1 MKFTDWV
8 IQLIVLLHLS
18 IVGIFSPEVAM
29 RAKRMLFLTSLA
41 TELAKEGIVKRNVLD
56 TLNSDLKL
64 ARNDRCLL
72 LGKEISKHMWRHKSL
87 GGGTLS
93 EGIGL
98 QIPVPSHNSEGWD
111 GRHDLKPEVSNFL
124 SLSDIRTLNDKV
136 MTATPKW
143 VKYDSAKMREDM
155 TDFFVTNPIINRVS
169 ASV

>member
-8 IQLIVLLHLS
+8 IQLIILLHLS
-18 IVGIFSPEVAM
+18 VVGLFSPEVAQ

-41 TELAKEGIVKRNVLD
+41 TTLAKEGIVKRNVLD

-87 GGGTLS
+87 GGATLS

-98 QIPVPSHNSEGWD
+98 HNYLKPREGWGD
-111 GRHDLKPEVSNFL
+111 KDSILEVSNFL
-124 SLSDIRTLNDKV
+124 SLSDINTLGSKV
-136 MTATPKW
+136 INATPKW
-143 VKYDSAKMREDM
+143 VKYDSTKMQEDM
-155 TDFFVTNPIINRVS
+155 TDFFVTNPVMSRV
-169 ASV
+169 ATA

>member
-8 IQLIVLLHLS
+8 IQLIILLHLS
-18 IVGIFSPEVAM
+18 VVGLFSPEVAQ

-41 TELAKEGIVKRNVLD
+41 TALAKEGIVKRNVLD

-72 LGKEISKHMWRHKSL
+72 LGKEISKHMWRHASL

-98 QIPVPSHNSEGWD
+98 QRHMLSNDNESWD
-111 GRHDLKPEVSNFL
+111 VGSGLKTGTSNFL
-124 SLSDIRTLNDKV
+124 SLSDINTLGSKV
-136 MTATPKW
+136 INATPKW
-143 VKYDSAKMREDM
+143 VKYDSIKMQEDM
-155 TDFFVTNPIINRVS
+155 TDFFVTNPVMSRI
-169 ASV
+169 ATA